1 MRTPVF
7 SGQFRKDVK
16 RVEKRGK
23 DMGKLRLVLTL
34 LIEDKPLPVRLRDHP
49 LKGEW
54 ASWRDLHIE
63 PDWLLIYKVDA
74 ETLLLGRTGTH
85 SDLFDE

>member
-1 MRTPVF
+1 VRTPVF

>member
-1 MRTPVF
+1 M
-7 SGQFRKDVK
+7 
-16 RVEKRGK
+16 EKRGK

>member
-1 MRTPVF
+1 M
-7 SGQFRKDVK
+7 
-16 RVEKRGK
+16 EKRGK

-63 PDWLLIYKVDA
+63 PDWLLIYKIDA